1 MFFNE
6 RKNSISIKI
15 GDLGNSKEIQDYLN
29 SWVGTPF
36 YQSPELVANQAYSE
50 KTDVWYVYNKK
61 FSHMHLN
68 QITCLI
74 KGQPA
79 LQFMKYFD

>member
-6 RKNSISIKI
+6 QKQSVSIKI
-15 GDLGNSKEIQDYLN
+15 GDLGNSKEIQDYLK

-36 YQSPELVANQAYSE
+36 YQSPELVANQAYNA

-61 FSHMHLN
+61 FSHMHLK

-74 KGQPA
+74 KGQLA
-79 LQFMKYFD
+79 VLFMK